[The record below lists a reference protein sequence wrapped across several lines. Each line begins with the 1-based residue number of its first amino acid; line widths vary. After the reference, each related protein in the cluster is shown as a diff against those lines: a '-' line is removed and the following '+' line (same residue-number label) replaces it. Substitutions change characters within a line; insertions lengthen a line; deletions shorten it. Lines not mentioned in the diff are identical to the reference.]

1 MKSAL
6 IALLAFCLCWGVGC
20 SKNLSE
26 FEETKAL
33 AEQGHAQAQNSLGYM
48 YDAGNGVSQD
58 FEEAAKWYRKAAEQG
73 EASAQFNLGV
83 MYDRGEGVL
92 MDSKEAVKWF
102 RNAAEQ
108 GLAQAQRNLGVMY
121 DRGVGVLQ
129 NVVTAYA
136 WINIAAANGNLTAEE
151 YKPMFEKQMTP
162 EQIAKS
168 EELLIEMIKKNPKL
182 LNK

>member
-33 AEQGHAQAQNSLGYM
+33 AEKGDASAQNHLGYM

-73 EASAQFNLGV
+73 EAFAQFNLGIK
-83 MYDRGEGVL
+83 YSTG
-92 MDSKEAVKWF
+92 
-102 RNAAEQ
+102 Q
-108 GLAQAQRNLGVMY
+108 
-121 DRGVGVLQ
+121 GVLQ
-129 NVVTAYA
+129 NFVTAYA
-136 WINIAAANGNLTAEE
+136 WINIAVANGNSTAEE
-151 YKPMFEKQMTP
+151 YKPLIEKKMTA
-162 EQIAKS
+162 EQIAEA
-168 EELLIEMIKKNPKL
+168 EELFIEMVKKNPKL

>member
-6 IALLAFCLCWGVGC
+6 TALLAICLCWGVGC

-83 MYDRGEGVL
+83 MYDRG
-92 MDSKEAVKWF
+92 
-102 RNAAEQ
+102 
-108 GLAQAQRNLGVMY
+108 
-121 DRGVGVLQ
+121 VGVLQ

-136 WINIAAANGNLTAEE
+136 
-151 YKPMFEKQMTP
+151 
-162 EQIAKS
+162 
-168 EELLIEMIKKNPKL
+168 
-182 LNK
+182 

>member
-1 MKSAL
+1 
-6 IALLAFCLCWGVGC
+6 
-20 SKNLSE
+20 
-26 FEETKAL
+26 
-33 AEQGHAQAQNSLGYM
+33 
-48 YDAGNGVSQD
+48 
-58 FEEAAKWYRKAAEQG
+58 
-73 EASAQFNLGV
+73 
-83 MYDRGEGVL
+83 